1 MSFCQHC
8 GTQVNGKFC
17 SSCGAAIPASDAPVF
32 QTHAIPPQPQGIVYQ
47 QSRETYQT
55 VPGAQT
61 STAAILGLVFAFLIP
76 LVGLILGIV
85 AKNDIRNSR
94 GTKEG
99 DGLATAAIIVSIV
112 FMVIW
117 FFIWMAILSADT
129 YYY

>member
-17 SSCGAAIPASDAPVF
+17 SSCGAAIPASDAPSF
-32 QTHAIPPQPQGIVYQ
+32 QTYANPPQPQGIVYQ

>member
-1 MSFCQHC
+1 MAFCQHC

-17 SSCGAAIPASDAPVF
+17 SSCGATIPADDATKF
-32 QTHAIPPQPQGIVYQ
+32 QTHATPPPPQGIVYQ
-47 QSRETYQT
+47 QSRDSYQT

-85 AKNDIRNSR
+85 AKSDIRNSR
-94 GTKEG
+94 GTKSG

-112 FMVIW
+112 FMVFW
-117 FFIWMAILSADT
+117 FFIVWAVLAADT